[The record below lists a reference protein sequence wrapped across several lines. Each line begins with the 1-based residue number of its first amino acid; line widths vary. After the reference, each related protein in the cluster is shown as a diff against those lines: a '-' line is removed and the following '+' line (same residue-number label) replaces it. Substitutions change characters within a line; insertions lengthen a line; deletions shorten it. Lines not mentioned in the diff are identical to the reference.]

1 MGGRDS
7 VGASEGAM
15 RPKKHETSGSADLF
29 RAQLEQIINMKH
41 ELVQLAGK
49 IDWEWIDGE
58 IAPLYSDKGR
68 PGIETR
74 FMIGLLLLK
83 HIYGLSDEGVCERW
97 VHDPYFQHFTGE
109 EFFQHEFPHERSDL
123 SHWRKR
129 LGDKLELLL
138 AESLR
143 VAHASGALRTRDLK
157 RVTVDTTVQ
166 PKAITFPTDAKLL
179 HAAIKGLNR
188 LARKYGI
195 RLRQSYL
202 RIAKRAAMMEG
213 RYAHAK
219 QFNRHHRQLRI
230 LRTRLGR
237 LIRDIRRRILGKAE
251 LEAVFSW
258 PLSCASQIRSQQQ
271 RQRGWK
277 LYSFHAPEVE
287 CIGKGKA
294 SAPYEFGVKAS
305 IVTTNAR
312 APGGQ
317 FVLHAKALP
326 GNPYDGHT
334 LGAVIAATERLT
346 GCAIERAYVD
356 KGYRGHDTANPR
368 RVFISGQK
376 RGVFGIIKRELRR
389 RSAIEAVIGHMKT
402 DGHLGRCF
410 LKGRDGDAANVIL
423 TAAGHNLRLV
433 LAWLRA
439 LLPLVLL
446 VLAHS
451 FASGQRSDGLL
462 NGRLKRRPSQG
473 GMTGPPDPRKSA
485 GSQHRTAGREAYAAS
500 VFGASMPNAFNAWY

>member
-1 MGGRDS
+1 
-7 VGASEGAM
+7 M
-15 RPKKHETSGSADLF
+15 RPKQHQTTGEGDLF
-29 RAQLEQIINMKH
+29 RARLDQIINMKH
-41 ELVQLAGK
+41 ELVQLANK
-49 IDWEWIDGE
+49 IDWEWLDGE

-74 FMIGLLLLK
+74 FVIGLLLLK
-83 HIYGLSDEGVCERW
+83 HIFALSDEGVCERW
-97 VHDPYFQHFTGE
+97 VYDPYFQYFTGA

-129 LGDKLELLL
+129 LGDKVELLL

-143 VAHASGALRTRDLK
+143 VAHESGALRTKDLA

-166 PKAITFPTDAKLL
+166 PKNIPFPTDAKLL

-188 LARKYGI
+188 LARKHGL

-202 RIAKRAAMMEG
+202 RIAKRAAMMAG

-219 QFNRHHRQLRI
+219 QFNRFNRQIRL

-237 LIRDIRRRILGKAE
+237 IIRDIRRRIADRDE
-251 LEAVFSW
+251 LEAAFEW
-258 PLSCASQIRSQQQ
+258 PLARADQIRSQQQ

-294 SAPYEFGVKAS
+294 NARYEFGVKAS

-334 LGAVIAATERLT
+334 LADAIAATESLT
-346 GCAIERAYVD
+346 GCAIQRAYVD
-356 KGYRGHDTANPR
+356 KGYRGHDTPNPH
-368 RVFISGQK
+368 RVFISGQR
-376 RGVFGIIKRELRR
+376 RGVFGVIKRELRR

-402 DGHLGRCF
+402 DGYLGRCY
-410 LKGRDGDAANVIL
+410 LKGREGDAVNAVL
-423 TAAGHNLRLV
+423 SAVGYNLRLF
-433 LAWLRA
+433 LTWLRTFLRLILSA
-439 LLPLVLL
+439 LLGALMPQPL
-446 VLAHS
+446 
-451 FASGQRSDGLL
+451 
-462 NGRLKRRPSQG
+462 LKP
-473 GMTGPPDPRKSA
+473 
-485 GSQHRTAGREAYAAS
+485 
-500 VFGASMPNAFNAWY
+500 VC

>member
-1 MGGRDS
+1 
-7 VGASEGAM
+7 M
-15 RPKKHETSGSADLF
+15 RPKKHETTRSGDLF
-29 RAQLEQIINMKH
+29 RARLDQIINLKH
-41 ELVQLAGK
+41 ELAQLADA
-49 IDWEWIDGE
+49 IDWDWIDGE
-58 IAPLYSDKGR
+58 IAPLYSEKGR

-74 FMIGLLLLK
+74 FAVGLLLLK

-97 VHDPYFQHFTGE
+97 VYDPYFQHFTGE

-143 VAHASGALRTRDLK
+143 VAHESGALRTRDLK

-166 PKAITFPTDAKLL
+166 PKNISFPTDAKLL
-179 HAAIKGLNR
+179 HAAIKGLTR
-188 LARKYGI
+188 LAQKHGV
-195 RLRQSYL
+195 RLRQSYA
-202 RIAKRAAMMEG
+202 RVAKRAAMMAG

-219 QFNRHHRQLRI
+219 QFNRHHRELRL

-237 LIRDIRRRILGKAE
+237 IIRDIRRKIAGQPT
-251 LEAVFSW
+251 LEEAFVT
-258 PLSCASQIRSQQQ
+258 PLSRASQIRSQQQ

-277 LYSFHAPEVE
+277 LYAFHAPEVE

-334 LGAVIAATERLT
+334 LRAVIEDTQKLT
-346 GCAIERAYVD
+346 GCEIERAYVD
-356 KGYRGHDTANPR
+356 KGYRGHDAQNTR

-376 RGVFGIIKRELRR
+376 RGVFGVIKRELRR
-389 RSAIEAVIGHMKT
+389 RSAIEPVIGHMKAE
-402 DGHLGRCF
+402 GHLGRCY
-410 LKGRDGDAANVIL
+410 LKGRAGDAANAIL
-423 TAAGHNLRLV
+423 TAVGYNFRRILE
-433 LAWLRA
+433 WLRA
-439 LLPLVLL
+439 LLRLILIALLQAVAAQSVL
-446 VLAHS
+446 
-451 FASGQRSDGLL
+451 
-462 NGRLKRRPSQG
+462 NP
-473 GMTGPPDPRKSA
+473 
-485 GSQHRTAGREAYAAS
+485 AY
-500 VFGASMPNAFNAWY
+500 

>member
-1 MGGRDS
+1 
-7 VGASEGAM
+7 M
-15 RPKKHETSGSADLF
+15 RPKKHETTGEGDLF
-29 RAQLEQIINMKH
+29 RAKLDQIINMEH
-41 ELVQLAGK
+41 ELVELAGRL
-49 IDWEWIDGE
+49 DWEHLDE
-58 IAPLYSDKGR
+58 QIAPLYSDKGR
-68 PGIETR
+68 PGIATR
-74 FMIGLLLLK
+74 FVIGLMLLK
-83 HIYGLSDEGVCERW
+83 HIFGLSDEEVCERW
-97 VHDPYFQHFTGE
+97 VYDPYFQYFTGE
-109 EFFQHEFPHERSDL
+109 EFFQHCFPHERSDL

-129 LGDKLELLL
+129 LGSKLELLL

-143 VAHASGALRTRDLK
+143 VAHEASALRTKDLK

-179 HAAIKGLNR
+179 HAAIRALNR
-188 LARKYGI
+188 LAREQGV

-202 RIAKRAAMMEG
+202 RVAKRAAMMAG

-219 QFNRHHRQLRI
+219 QFNRHRRELRLLRI
-230 LRTRLGR
+230 RLGR
-237 LIRDIRRRILGKAE
+237 IIRDIRRKIAGNAD
-251 LEAVFSW
+251 LETTFEW
-258 PLSCASQIRSQQQ
+258 PLMKANQISSQQQ

-317 FVLHAKALP
+317 FVLHASALP

-334 LGAVIAATERLT
+334 LSAAITATERLT

-368 RVFISGQK
+368 RVFIAGQK

-410 LKGRDGDAANVIL
+410 LKGREGDAINVIL
-423 TAAGHNLRLV
+423 TAVGHNLRLV
-433 LAWLRA
+433 LAWLRLLLRLILAA
-439 LLPLVLL
+439 LLPALL
-446 VLAHS
+446 
-451 FASGQRSDGLL
+451 
-462 NGRLKRRPSQG
+462 PSH
-473 GMTGPPDPRKSA
+473 PLKSA
-485 GSQHRTAGREAYAAS
+485 C
-500 VFGASMPNAFNAWY
+500 

>member
-1 MGGRDS
+1 
-7 VGASEGAM
+7 M
-15 RPKKHETSGSADLF
+15 RPKQHETRGSSDLF
-29 RAQLEQIINMKH
+29 RARLDQIINMKH
-41 ELVQLAGK
+41 ELTQLAGE
-49 IDWEWIDGE
+49 IDWDWIDRE

-74 FMIGLLLLK
+74 FAIGLLLLK
-83 HIYGLSDEGVCERW
+83 HIYGLSDEAVCERW
-97 VHDPYFQHFTGE
+97 VYDPYFQHFTGE

-143 VAHASGALRTRDLK
+143 VAHEAGALRTRDIK
-157 RVTVDTTVQ
+157 RVTADTTVQ
-166 PKAITFPTDAKLL
+166 PKNVTFPTDAKLL
-179 HAAIKGLNR
+179 HAAIKGIVR
-188 LARKYGI
+188 LAKKHGV

-202 RIAKRAAMMEG
+202 RVAKHAAMMAG

-219 QFNRHHRQLRI
+219 QFKRHRGQLRL

-237 LIRDIRRRILGKAE
+237 IIRDVRRKIAGRPEI
-251 LEAVFSW
+251 EATFEK
-258 PLSCASQIRSQQQ
+258 PLARADQIRSQQQ

-334 LGAVIAATERLT
+334 LGAVIEDTERLT

-356 KGYRGHDTANPR
+356 KGYRGHDTENPH

-376 RGVFGIIKRELRR
+376 RGVFGLIKRELRR
-389 RSAIEAVIGHMKT
+389 RSAIEAVIGHMKAE
-402 DGHLGRCF
+402 GHLGRCY
-410 LKGRDGDAANVIL
+410 LKGREGDAGNVIL
-423 TAAGHNLRLV
+423 TAVGYNLRLV
-433 LAWLRA
+433 LAWLRILLRLFLIA
-439 LLPLVLL
+439 LCRLL
-446 VLAHS
+446 AI
-451 FASGQRSDGLL
+451 
-462 NGRLKRRPSQG
+462 
-473 GMTGPPDPRKSA
+473 PPTIK
-485 GSQHRTAGREAYAAS
+485 AAC
-500 VFGASMPNAFNAWY
+500 

>member
-1 MGGRDS
+1 
-7 VGASEGAM
+7 M
-15 RPKKHETSGSADLF
+15 RPKQRETRGSGDLF
-29 RAQLEQIINMKH
+29 RARLDQIINLKH

-49 IDWEWIDGE
+49 LDWEWLDRE

-74 FMIGLLLLK
+74 FVIGLLLLK
-83 HIYGLSDEGVCERW
+83 HIYAVSDEALCERW
-97 VHDPYFQHFTGE
+97 VHDPYFQYFTGE
-109 EFFQHEFPHERSDL
+109 EFFQHHFPHERSDL

-143 VAHASGALRTRDLK
+143 VAHDSGALRTRDLA

-166 PKAITFPTDAKLL
+166 PKAISFPTDAKLL

-188 LARKYGI
+188 LACKHGL

-202 RIAKRAAMMEG
+202 RIAKRAAMMAG

-219 QFNRHHRQLRI
+219 QFKRHHRQLRI
-230 LRTRLGR
+230 LRSRLGR
-237 LIRDIRRRILGKAE
+237 IIRDIGRRIAGQPV
-251 LEAVFSW
+251 LEETFAG
-258 PLSCASQIRSQQQ
+258 PLARASQIRSQQQ

-294 SAPYEFGVKAS
+294 SAPYEFGVKVS
-305 IVTTNAR
+305 IVTTNRR

-334 LGAVIAATERLT
+334 LRAAIEGAERLT
-346 GCAIERAYVD
+346 GCPIARAYVD
-356 KGYRGHDTANPR
+356 KGYRGHDPENPH

-376 RGVFGIIKRELRR
+376 RGVFGVIKRELRR

-402 DGHLGRCF
+402 DGHLGRSY
-410 LKGRDGDAANVIL
+410 LKGRAGDAANAVL
-423 TAAGHNLRLV
+423 TAVGYNLRLV
-433 LAWLRA
+433 LAWLRT
-439 LLPLVLL
+439 LL
-446 VLAHS
+446 
-451 FASGQRSDGLL
+451 
-462 NGRLKRRPSQG
+462 RLIW
-473 GMTGPPDPRKSA
+473 
-485 GSQHRTAGREAYAAS
+485 
-500 VFGASMPNAFNAWY
+500 NAFLHALAILPVLKSSC

>member
-1 MGGRDS
+1 
-7 VGASEGAM
+7 M
-15 RPKKHETSGSADLF
+15 RPKKHETTEEEDLF
-29 RAQLEQIINMKH
+29 RARLDQIIDMKH
-41 ELVQLAGK
+41 ELVQLAGRL
-49 IDWEWIDGE
+49 DWDWLDGE

-74 FMIGLLLLK
+74 FVIGLLLLK
-83 HIYGLSDEGVCERW
+83 HIFALSDEEVCERW
-97 VHDPYFQHFTGE
+97 VYDPYFQYFTGE
-109 EFFQHEFPHERSDL
+109 EFFQHAFPHERSDL

-129 LGDKLELLL
+129 LGEKLELLL

-143 VAHASGALRTRDLK
+143 VAHQAGALRTRDLK

-179 HAAIKGLNR
+179 HAAIQGLNR
-188 LARKYGI
+188 LARRHAI

-202 RIAKRAAMMEG
+202 RIAKRAAMMAG

-219 QFNRHHRQLRI
+219 QFNRHHRQLRL
-230 LRTRLGR
+230 LRIRLGR
-237 LIRDIRRRILGKAE
+237 IIRDIRRKIAGKTD
-251 LEAVFSW
+251 LEALFEW
-258 PLSCASQIRSQQQ
+258 PLTRANQIRSQQQ

-305 IVTTNAR
+305 IATTNAR

-317 FVLHAKALP
+317 FVLHAKTLP

-334 LGAVIAATERLT
+334 LGVVIEDTERLT
-346 GCAIERAYVD
+346 GCEIERAYVD
-356 KGYRGHDTANPR
+356 KGYRGHRAANPR

-376 RGVFGIIKRELRR
+376 RGVFGVIKRELRR
-389 RSAIEAVIGHMKT
+389 RCAIEAVIGHMKT
-402 DGHLGRCF
+402 DGHLGRCH
-410 LKGRDGDAANVIL
+410 LKGRQGDAANVIL
-423 TAAGHNLRLV
+423 TAVGHNLRLV

-439 LLPLVLL
+439 LCRLI
-446 VLAHS
+446 VLALLQA
-451 FASGQRSDGLL
+451 FATRSAF
-462 NGRLKRRPSQG
+462 
-473 GMTGPPDPRKSA
+473 KSA
-485 GSQHRTAGREAYAAS
+485 S
-500 VFGASMPNAFNAWY
+500 

>member
-1 MGGRDS
+1 
-7 VGASEGAM
+7 M
-15 RPKKHETSGSADLF
+15 RPKRHETTGSSDLF
-29 RAQLEQIINMKH
+29 RARLDQIINMKQ
-41 ELVQLAGK
+41 ELAQLAGK
-49 IDWEWIDGE
+49 IDWDWIDRE

-74 FMIGLLLLK
+74 FAIGLLLLK
-83 HIYGLSDEGVCERW
+83 HIYGLSDEAVCERW
-97 VHDPYFQHFTGE
+97 VYDPYFQHFTGE

-129 LGDKLELLL
+129 LGAKLELLL

-143 VAHASGALRTRDLK
+143 VAHEAGALRTRDIK
-157 RVTVDTTVQ
+157 RVTADTTVQ
-166 PKAITFPTDAKLL
+166 PKNVTFPTDAKML
-179 HAAIKGLNR
+179 HAAIKGIVR
-188 LARKYGI
+188 LAKKHGV

-202 RIAKRAAMMEG
+202 RVAKHAAMMAG

-219 QFNRHHRQLRI
+219 QFKRHHGQLRL

-237 LIRDIRRRILGKAE
+237 IIRDVRRKIAGRPEI
-251 LEAVFSW
+251 EATFER
-258 PLSCASQIRSQQQ
+258 PLARADQIRSQRQ

-317 FVLHAKALP
+317 FVLHAKAQP

-334 LGAVIAATERLT
+334 LGAVIEDTERLT

-356 KGYRGHDTANPR
+356 KGYRGHDTENPR

-376 RGVFGIIKRELRR
+376 RGVFGLIKRELRR
-389 RSAIEAVIGHMKT
+389 RSAIEAVIGHMKAE
-402 DGHLGRCF
+402 GHLGRCY
-410 LKGRDGDAANVIL
+410 LKGRAGDAANVIL
-423 TAAGHNLRLV
+423 TAVGHNLRLV
-433 LAWLRA
+433 LAWLRILLRLFLIA
-439 LLPLVLL
+439 LCRPL
-446 VLAHS
+446 AI
-451 FASGQRSDGLL
+451 
-462 NGRLKRRPSQG
+462 
-473 GMTGPPDPRKSA
+473 PPTIK
-485 GSQHRTAGREAYAAS
+485 AAC
-500 VFGASMPNAFNAWY
+500 